1 MLNQNQRYY
10 LIVSDK
16 IKTGA
21 KGESL
26 AADFL
31 KKKGFEVVARNYRY
45 KKAEI
50 DLIVR
55 RQDWLIFVE
64 VKTRRSIAYGQPE
77 EFVTL
82 GQARKIYDAAEHYIF
97 SANWCGHVRFDVV
110 AILLID
116 ESLPEIQHF
125 EDAIN

>member
-1 MLNQNQRYY
+1 
-10 LIVSDK
+10 VSDK

-31 KKKGFEVVARNYRY
+31 KKKGFDVVARNFRY
-45 KKAEI
+45 GKAEI

-64 VKTRRSIAYGQPE
+64 VKTRRSVSYGQPE

-82 GQARKIYDAAEHYIF
+82 AQARKIYDAAEHYIL
-97 SANWCGHVRFDVV
+97 STDWRGHVRFDVV
-110 AILLID
+110 AVLMADDICSAI
-116 ESLPEIQHF
+116 EHF

>member
-1 MLNQNQRYY
+1 
-10 LIVSDK
+10 VSDK

-31 KKKGFEVVARNYRY
+31 KQKGFAIVARNYRHR
-45 KKAEI
+45 KSEI

-55 RQDWLIFVE
+55 QENWLVFVE
-64 VKTRRSIAYGQPE
+64 VKTRTSIAYGQPE
-77 EFVTL
+77 AFVTPA
-82 GQARKIYDAAEHYIF
+82 QARKIFDAAEHYIF
-97 SANWCGHVRFDVV
+97 STDWRGHVRFDVV
-110 AILLID
+110 AVLIMD
-116 ESLPEIQHF
+116 ESIPEIQHF